1 MNDFKFI
8 DYCTKYSAS
17 GDIKI
22 PLSVESCFRSAFNRY
37 TSTKTVNYEIF
48 MYRGLNE
55 ENKGKLSNA
64 CFLDPRTVYN
74 HINLLKALCDFKFK
88 VECSDNHYRILVT
101 VDKLSS
107 GMNKYILT
115 WIRYMYEFPYNVL
128 LLDTYRLK
136 KNPIFKFQS
145 IANIFNITLK
155 CYCQYVRSVHQVPD
169 DSDRVCELLT
179 NKQLKEKI
187 NSHCS
192 LNDIYGTRRFRA
204 WKIPEE
210 SKIVKCSCTDIE
222 YWIDDELFLKE
233 RENIY
238 LSTYKKLISQ

>member
-8 DYCTKYSAS
+8 DYYTKYSAS
-17 GDIKI
+17 GDVNI
-22 PLSVESCFRSAFNRY
+22 PLREESCFGSAFSRY
-37 TSTKTVNYEIF
+37 TPRKTVNYEIF

-55 ENKGKLSNA
+55 ANKGKLSNA
-64 CFLDPRTVYN
+64 CFLNPKAVYN
-74 HINLLKALCDFKFK
+74 HINLLKTLCNFKFK
-88 VECSDNHYRILVT
+88 VECNEDHYRILVT
-101 VDKLSS
+101 VDQLPV

-155 CYCQYVRSVHQVPD
+155 CYCKYVRSVHQVPD
-169 DSDRVCELLT
+169 DRDRVCELLT
-179 NKQLKEKI
+179 NEQLKKRI
-187 NSHCS
+187 SNNYS
-192 LNDIYGTRRFRA
+192 LNNIYDTKRFEA
-204 WKIPEE
+204 QKIPET
-210 SKIVKCSCTDIE
+210 SNIIKCSYTDIE

-238 LSTYKKLISQ
+238 LSTYKRLISQ